1 MEISV
6 NGRAAQP
13 DSTGTPGVSRVLL
26 RSGNKWVCVGVC
38 VCVCMYMCA
47 RVCVCV
53 FGMPNTHKQTEL
65 IEHSMMLHTG
75 FASLFT
81 LIE

>member
-6 NGRAAQP
+6 NGRAAQL

-26 RSGNKWVCVGVC
+26 RSGNKCVC
-38 VCVCMYMCA
+38 VCVCACA
-47 RVCVCV
+47 RV
-53 FGMPNTHKQTEL
+53 FGMLNTHKQTEL